1 MIAAIHAGWKG
12 AFKGIIKRTLN
23 FMIKKGC
30 DPKNVTAV
38 IGPCISVKNYE
49 VKKDFIKKL
58 IKKDGKNKKFFKK
71 IQNKD
76 FFDLKKYVLSQ
87 LKALNIKKIDIIN
100 KNTFNP
106 KNNFFSA
113 RRSISR
119 NENDYGRNIS
129 VIMINWQYLMKLL
142 TGNSN
147 KPLSKNIAKYLKSKL
162 VNSSIKKF
170 SDGEIYIEIN
180 ENIRGNSIFIIQS
193 ISSPANDNL
202 MELLLCI
209 DALKRSSAKNITAV
223 IPYFGYARQDRK
235 VVPRTSISA
244 KLVSN
249 LITKAGAD
257 RVVTVDLHAGQIQ
270 GFFDIPVDNLFA
282 TPIFAR
288 HAKKNIKSKN
298 IICVAPDVGGTE
310 RARALGKILN
320 VELAIVDKR
329 RPKPG
334 QSKVMNVIG
343 NVKGKTCIIVD
354 DIIDSGGTI
363 VNAAKALKD
372 RGAKEVY
379 VYITHGVLS
388 GEAVDKIKKSVIRK
402 LVITDTIDNHD
413 KIKNVKNIEVLPIS
427 ALMGEAIKR
436 ISNST
441 SVSDLFK

>member
-1 MIAAIHAGWKG
+1 
-12 AFKGIIKRTLN
+12 
-23 FMIKKGC
+23 
-30 DPKNVTAV
+30 
-38 IGPCISVKNYE
+38 
-49 VKKDFIKKL
+49 
-58 IKKDGKNKKFFKK
+58 
-71 IQNKD
+71 
-76 FFDLKKYVLSQ
+76 
-87 LKALNIKKIDIIN
+87 
-100 KNTFNP
+100 
-106 KNNFFSA
+106 
-113 RRSISR
+113 
-119 NENDYGRNIS
+119 
-129 VIMINWQYLMKLL
+129 MKLL
-142 TGNSN
+142 TCNSN
-147 KPLSKNIAKYLKSKL
+147 KTLSKKIAKYLKLKL

-170 SDGEIYIEIN
+170 ADGEIYIEIN

-257 RVVTVDLHAGQIQ
+257 RVVTVDLHAGQVQ
-270 GFFDIPVDNLFA
+270 GFFDIPVDNLFC

-288 HAKKNIKSKN
+288 HVNKNINKKN

-310 RARALGKILN
+310 RARALGKLLD
-320 VELAIVDKR
+320 VGLAIVDKR
-329 RPKPG
+329 RPSPG
-334 QSKVMNVIG
+334 KSQVMNVVG
-343 NVKGKTCIIVD
+343 NVKNKTCIIVD
-354 DIIDSGGTI
+354 DIIDTGGTI
-363 VNAAKALKD
+363 VNAAEALKN

-388 GEAVDKIKKSVIRK
+388 GEAVKKIEKSVIKK
-402 LVITDTIDNHD
+402 LVITDSIDN
-413 KIKNVKNIEVLPIS
+413 NERVKKARNIEVLSIS
-427 ALMGEAIKR
+427 NLMGEAIKR

>member
-1 MIAAIHAGWKG
+1 
-12 AFKGIIKRTLN
+12 
-23 FMIKKGC
+23 
-30 DPKNVTAV
+30 
-38 IGPCISVKNYE
+38 
-49 VKKDFIKKL
+49 
-58 IKKDGKNKKFFKK
+58 
-71 IQNKD
+71 
-76 FFDLKKYVLSQ
+76 
-87 LKALNIKKIDIIN
+87 
-100 KNTFNP
+100 
-106 KNNFFSA
+106 
-113 RRSISR
+113 
-119 NENDYGRNIS
+119 
-129 VIMINWQYLMKLL
+129 MKLL

-147 KPLSKNIAKYLKSKL
+147 KILSKNIAKYLKTKL
-162 VNSSIKKF
+162 VNSSIRKF
-170 SDGEIYIEIN
+170 ADGEIYIEIN
-180 ENIRGNSIFIIQS
+180 ENIRGNSIFIVQS

-270 GFFDIPVDNLFA
+270 GFFDIPVDNLFS

-288 HAKKNIKSKN
+288 HVRKRIKSKK

-310 RARALGKILN
+310 RARALGKLLN
-320 VELAIVDKR
+320 VGLAIVDKR

-334 QSKVMNVIG
+334 QSQVMNVIG
-343 NVKGKTCIIVD
+343 DVKNQTCVIVD

-363 VNAAKALKD
+363 VNAAKALKH
-372 RGAKEVY
+372 RGAKEDY

-388 GEAVDKIKKSVIRK
+388 GDAVKKIKNSVIK
-402 LVITDTIDNHD
+402 NLVITDTIDNSQ
-413 KIKNVKNIEVLPIS
+413 KTKNVKNIEVLPIS
-427 ALMGEAIKR
+427 SLMGEAIKR

>member
-1 MIAAIHAGWKG
+1 
-12 AFKGIIKRTLN
+12 
-23 FMIKKGC
+23 
-30 DPKNVTAV
+30 
-38 IGPCISVKNYE
+38 
-49 VKKDFIKKL
+49 
-58 IKKDGKNKKFFKK
+58 
-71 IQNKD
+71 
-76 FFDLKKYVLSQ
+76 
-87 LKALNIKKIDIIN
+87 
-100 KNTFNP
+100 
-106 KNNFFSA
+106 
-113 RRSISR
+113 
-119 NENDYGRNIS
+119 
-129 VIMINWQYLMKLL
+129 MKLL
-142 TGNSN
+142 SGNSN

-162 VNSSIKKF
+162 VNSSIRNF
-170 SDGEIYIEIN
+170 SDGEIYVEIN
-180 ENIRGNSIFIIQS
+180 ENIRGNSIFLIQS
-193 ISSPANDNL
+193 VSSPANDNL

-235 VVPRTSISA
+235 VAPRTSISA

-249 LITKAGAD
+249 LITKAGAN

-288 HAKKNIKSKN
+288 HVKKKIKSKN
-298 IICVAPDVGGTE
+298 LICVAPDVGGTE

-320 VELAIVDKR
+320 VGLAIVDKR
-329 RPKPG
+329 RQKPG
-334 QSKVMNVIG
+334 QSQVMNIVG
-343 NVKGKTCIIVD
+343 EVKGKTCIIVD

-388 GEAVDKIKKSVIRK
+388 GEAVKKIKNSVIK
-402 LVITDTIDNHD
+402 NLVITDTIDNMNRV
-413 KIKNVKNIEVLPIS
+413 KGAKNIEVLSIS
-427 ALMGEAIKR
+427 GLMGEAIKR

>member
-1 MIAAIHAGWKG
+1 
-12 AFKGIIKRTLN
+12 
-23 FMIKKGC
+23 
-30 DPKNVTAV
+30 
-38 IGPCISVKNYE
+38 
-49 VKKDFIKKL
+49 
-58 IKKDGKNKKFFKK
+58 
-71 IQNKD
+71 
-76 FFDLKKYVLSQ
+76 
-87 LKALNIKKIDIIN
+87 
-100 KNTFNP
+100 
-106 KNNFFSA
+106 
-113 RRSISR
+113 
-119 NENDYGRNIS
+119 
-129 VIMINWQYLMKLL
+129 MKLL

-147 KPLSKNIAKYLKSKL
+147 KILSKNISKYLKSKL
-162 VNSSIKKF
+162 VNSSIRKF
-170 SDGEIYIEIN
+170 SDGEIYVEIN

-193 ISSPANDNL
+193 VSSPANDNL
-202 MELLLCI
+202 MELLLSI

-249 LITKAGAD
+249 LITQAGAD

-288 HAKKNIKSKN
+288 HIKKKIKNKK

-310 RARALGKILN
+310 RARALGKLLN
-320 VELAIVDKR
+320 VGLAIVDKR

-334 QSKVMNVIG
+334 QSMVMNVIG
-343 NVKGKTCIIVD
+343 DVQDRTCIIVD

-363 VNAAKALKD
+363 VNAAKALKS

-388 GEAVDKIKKSVIRK
+388 GDAVKKIKNSVIK
-402 LVITDTIDNHD
+402 NLVITDTIDNNE
-413 KIKNVKNIEVLPIS
+413 KTKNVKNIEVLPIS

>member
-1 MIAAIHAGWKG
+1 
-12 AFKGIIKRTLN
+12 
-23 FMIKKGC
+23 
-30 DPKNVTAV
+30 
-38 IGPCISVKNYE
+38 
-49 VKKDFIKKL
+49 
-58 IKKDGKNKKFFKK
+58 
-71 IQNKD
+71 
-76 FFDLKKYVLSQ
+76 
-87 LKALNIKKIDIIN
+87 
-100 KNTFNP
+100 
-106 KNNFFSA
+106 
-113 RRSISR
+113 
-119 NENDYGRNIS
+119 
-129 VIMINWQYLMKLL
+129 MKLL

-147 KPLSKNIAKYLKSKL
+147 KVLSKNIAKYLKSKL
-162 VNSSIKKF
+162 VNSSIRKF
-170 SDGEIYIEIN
+170 SDGEIYVEIN

-235 VVPRTSISA
+235 IVPRTSISA

-270 GFFDIPVDNLFA
+270 GFFDIPVDNLFT
-282 TPIFAR
+282 TPLFAR
-288 HAKKNIKSKN
+288 HINKKIKSKN
-298 IICVAPDVGGTE
+298 IICVAPDVGGVE
-310 RARALGKILN
+310 RSRALGRILN
-320 VELAIVDKR
+320 VGLAIVDKR

-334 QSKVMNVIG
+334 QSQEMNVIG
-343 NVKGKTCIIVD
+343 EVKGKTCIIVD

-363 VNAAKALKD
+363 VNAAKALKN

-388 GEAVDKIKKSVIRK
+388 GEAVKKIKNSVIK
-402 LVITDTIDNHD
+402 NLVITDTIDN
-413 KIKNVKNIEVLPIS
+413 KNKTKSAKNIEVLSIS

>member
-1 MIAAIHAGWKG
+1 
-12 AFKGIIKRTLN
+12 
-23 FMIKKGC
+23 
-30 DPKNVTAV
+30 
-38 IGPCISVKNYE
+38 
-49 VKKDFIKKL
+49 
-58 IKKDGKNKKFFKK
+58 
-71 IQNKD
+71 
-76 FFDLKKYVLSQ
+76 
-87 LKALNIKKIDIIN
+87 
-100 KNTFNP
+100 
-106 KNNFFSA
+106 
-113 RRSISR
+113 
-119 NENDYGRNIS
+119 
-129 VIMINWQYLMKLL
+129 MKLL

-147 KPLSKNIAKYLKSKL
+147 KVLSKNIAKYLKTKL
-162 VNSSIKKF
+162 VNSSIRKF
-170 SDGEIYIEIN
+170 ADGEIYIEIN
-180 ENIRGNSIFIIQS
+180 ENIRGNSIFIVQS

-249 LITKAGAD
+249 LITQSGAD

-270 GFFDIPVDNLFA
+270 GFFDIPVDNLFS

-288 HAKKNIKSKN
+288 HARKKIKSKK

-310 RARALGKILN
+310 RARALGKLLN
-320 VELAIVDKR
+320 VGLAIVDKR

-334 QSKVMNVIG
+334 QSQVMNVIG
-343 NVKGKTCIIVD
+343 DVKGQTCIIVD

-363 VNAAKALKD
+363 VNAAKALKSH
-372 RGAKEVY
+372 GAKDVY

-388 GEAVDKIKKSVIRK
+388 GDAIKKIKNSVIK
-402 LVITDTIDNHD
+402 NLVITDTIDNVH
-413 KIKNVKNIEVLPIS
+413 KTKNVKNIEVLPIS
-427 ALMGEAIKR
+427 GLMGEAIKR

>member
-1 MIAAIHAGWKG
+1 
-12 AFKGIIKRTLN
+12 
-23 FMIKKGC
+23 
-30 DPKNVTAV
+30 
-38 IGPCISVKNYE
+38 
-49 VKKDFIKKL
+49 
-58 IKKDGKNKKFFKK
+58 
-71 IQNKD
+71 
-76 FFDLKKYVLSQ
+76 
-87 LKALNIKKIDIIN
+87 
-100 KNTFNP
+100 
-106 KNNFFSA
+106 
-113 RRSISR
+113 
-119 NENDYGRNIS
+119 
-129 VIMINWQYLMKLL
+129 MKLL

-147 KPLSKNIAKYLKSKL
+147 KVLSKNIAKFLKTKL
-162 VNSSIKKF
+162 VNSSIRKF
-170 SDGEIYIEIN
+170 ADGEIYIEIN

-270 GFFDIPVDNLFA
+270 GFFDIPVDNLFS

-288 HAKKNIKSKN
+288 HVKKRIKSKK

-310 RARALGKILN
+310 RARALGKLLD
-320 VELAIVDKR
+320 VGLAIVDKR

-334 QSKVMNVIG
+334 QSQVMNVIG
-343 NVKGKTCIIVD
+343 DVRNQTCIIVD

-363 VNAAKALKD
+363 VNAAKALKQ

-388 GEAVDKIKKSVIRK
+388 GDAVKKIKNSVIK
-402 LVITDTIDNHD
+402 NLVITDTIDNSQ
-413 KIKNVKNIEVLPIS
+413 KTKNVKNIEVLPIS
-427 ALMGEAIKR
+427 NLMGEAIKR

>member
-1 MIAAIHAGWKG
+1 
-12 AFKGIIKRTLN
+12 
-23 FMIKKGC
+23 
-30 DPKNVTAV
+30 
-38 IGPCISVKNYE
+38 
-49 VKKDFIKKL
+49 
-58 IKKDGKNKKFFKK
+58 
-71 IQNKD
+71 
-76 FFDLKKYVLSQ
+76 
-87 LKALNIKKIDIIN
+87 
-100 KNTFNP
+100 
-106 KNNFFSA
+106 
-113 RRSISR
+113 
-119 NENDYGRNIS
+119 
-129 VIMINWQYLMKLL
+129 MKLL
-142 TGNSN
+142 SGNSN
-147 KPLSKNIAKYLKSKL
+147 KPLSKSIAKYLKSKL

-257 RVVTVDLHAGQIQ
+257 RIVTVDLHAGQIQ
-270 GFFDIPVDNLFA
+270 GFFDIPVDNLFS

-288 HAKKNIKSKN
+288 HAKKKIKGKN

-310 RARALGKILN
+310 RARALGKLLN
-320 VELAIVDKR
+320 AELAIVDKR
-329 RPKPG
+329 RPRPG
-334 QSKVMNVIG
+334 QSQVMNVIG
-343 NVKGKTCIIVD
+343 NVKGKVCIIVD

-363 VNAAKALKD
+363 VNAAKALKI

-388 GEAVDKIKKSVIRK
+388 GDAVKKIKNSVIK
-402 LVITDTIDNHD
+402 NLVITDTIDNGG
-413 KIKNVKNIEVLPIS
+413 KVKSAKNIEVLSIS
-427 ALMGEAIKR
+427 SLMGEAIKR